1 MIDCHIHAP
10 QYPNA
15 GLGYD
20 KTLLDWLDAYTFE
33 LERRF
38 KDLALAKRV
47 FDALVVRIQNVLVW
61 LVTMSFF
68 QRKTLNHGTTTA
80 CYFATLFKEASL
92 VLVDSVIE
100 HGQRALV
107 GKVNMTQSSYADYV
121 ETEEEMIHN
130 TVAFIGDVKRRRQV

>member
-1 MIDCHIHAP
+1 MVGRLHVRTGETI
-10 QYPNA
+10 Q
-15 GLGYD
+15 
-20 KTLLDWLDAYTFE
+20 
-33 LERRF
+33 RF
-38 KDLALAKRV
+38 GVSQEGIRCFGGKYSKRV
-47 FDALVVRIQNVLVW
+47 GLVGYHE
-61 LVTMSFF
+61 FF

-121 ETEEEMIHN
+121 ETEEEMIQN